1 MNEDKN
7 LSILRKVSE
16 STETTFV
23 VIKVNLELFRSD
35 IENKDEHSYVLK
47 DVISLR
53 LKVLLHEAVLTT
65 AIPER
70 EYEVT

>member
-7 LSILRKVSE
+7 FSILRKVSE

-23 VIKVNLELFRSD
+23 VIEVNLELFRSD
-35 IENKDEHSYVLK
+35 IENKNEHSHVLK

-65 AIPER
+65 AIPEW